1 MKELCPGVAN
11 TIYIKNISEMRKYNA
26 PKTRLKTK
34 PIYELEELGAH
45 APNFK
50 NKTIYKMDELGRK
63 EQRVNQP

>member
-1 MKELCPGVAN
+1 
-11 TIYIKNISEMRKYNA
+11 MRKYNA

-34 PIYELEELGAH
+34 PIYELEELGAN